1 MRVTELGVAAFSRQ
15 DVGDD
20 SVRASPKAKWTTM
33 PRRGRHEADLAMV
46 VKVDYR
52 FQWASPSAGR
62 QIGAMRMGR
71 PKSLLPPEKERLSP
85 PHEASSGAIIDDREV
100 GGGQTWRDAGRS
112 RPPDSRRH
120 WALRAQS
127 LPRPIVVVRRLP
139 LTVAMITMVTAL
151 AVGTGALRG
160 ATPVATIERWGF
172 DLQNLSRGRLHTAL
186 TMPLLV
192 FDRSHLVT
200 ILAMLAVFLAP
211 LEAVTSTWIA
221 LKVFWLST
229 IGGAVLASILVGWP
243 GRLLGWRPHPDLVRH
258 ADVGAS
264 VGAWGAAGALA
275 VLVATR
281 ADRRPWGLAVLL
293 GGYLLIALALYHAI
307 ADVEHLF
314 GFAIGVLIA
323 PKVDPQGSESARDS
337 RGPVTAHP
345 RSRPRL

>member
-1 MRVTELGVAAFSRQ
+1 
-15 DVGDD
+15 
-20 SVRASPKAKWTTM
+20 
-33 PRRGRHEADLAMV
+33 
-46 VKVDYR
+46 
-52 FQWASPSAGR
+52 
-62 QIGAMRMGR
+62 MGR

-139 LTVAMITMVTAL
+139 LTVTMITMVTAL

-243 GRLLGWRPHPDLVRH
+243 GRLLGRRLGCGGCPRRPGRDTCRPPPLGFSRPPGRLP
-258 ADVGAS
+258 ADRARALPCHRRRRAS
-264 VGAWGAAGALA
+264 VWLRYRGSH
-275 VLVATR
+275 R
-281 ADRRPWGLAVLL
+281 AEGRSPGL
-293 GGYLLIALALYHAI
+293 
-307 ADVEHLF
+307 
-314 GFAIGVLIA
+314 GV
-323 PKVDPQGSESARDS
+323 
-337 RGPVTAHP
+337 
-345 RSRPRL
+345 RS